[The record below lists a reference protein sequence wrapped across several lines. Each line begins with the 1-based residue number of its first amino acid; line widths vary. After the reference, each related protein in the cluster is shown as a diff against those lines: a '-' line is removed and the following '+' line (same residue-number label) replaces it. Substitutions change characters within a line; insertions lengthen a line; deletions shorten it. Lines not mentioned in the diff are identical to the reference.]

1 MTPDTIQ
8 PVAKQRCR
16 ITVTKDGMAA
26 MLVLY
31 PPDQGQPDPTAAD
44 LLQDLALAGVTYGI
58 SQEAL
63 EKAITEKAYNA
74 PVRAAE
80 GTPPIKGENSIF
92 TFHFDTS
99 GHHAPQQG
107 SDGRIDYKDMRYIQN
122 AEIGRVLATKTPATA
137 GVPGTNV
144 YGKEVAAAGG
154 REFPLKP
161 GQNTKLSDDGLQIVA
176 SANGAI
182 VFTNGEVSIKDVL
195 TINGDVDIS
204 VGNLESLGS
213 VHVRGHIKAG
223 FTVKVDGHLEVDGN
237 VEDAVIQAKGNI
249 LVRGGFFGNGTGELH
264 ADGDITVK
272 FAEGQKLIA
281 GGNIFV
287 GGELINCHVIAKE
300 RVIVKGKKSKIIGG
314 DIRAGKE
321 IRASEL
327 GSEKGTQTHLHV
339 AFDASLMQQ
348 HQNIIR
354 EIQRVKADAERVKE
368 ALQAL
373 IRLQMSG
380 NLPPEKKDAID
391 KLRQFQRD
399 LPANVDS
406 LLAQKKGV
414 EERLREFND
423 AQIIA
428 EERVYAGVKA
438 YFGIVYREIMEE
450 FRVCKMTLDGTQV
463 VLSDF
468 KNH

>member
-1 MTPDTIQ
+1 MTPE
-8 PVAKQRCR
+8 PVQSAARQRCR
-16 ITVTKDGMAA
+16 VTATKDGMAA

-31 PPDQGQPDPTAAD
+31 APEQGQPEPTLAE
-44 LLQDLALAGVTYGI
+44 LMLDLAQAGISYGI
-58 SQEAL
+58 SKDAL
-63 EKAITEKAYNA
+63 EQTLADRVYNTPIKVA
-74 PVRAAE
+74 D
-80 GTPPIKGENSIF
+80 GTPPIKGENT
-92 TFHFDTS
+92 TFAYHFDTA
-99 GHHAPQQG
+99 GQHAPQQG
-107 SDGRIDYKDMRYIQN
+107 NDGRIDYKDMHYIQN
-122 AEIGRVLATKTPATA
+122 AETGAVLATKTPPTL
-137 GVPGTNV
+137 GTPGMNV

-154 REFPLKP
+154 RDFPLKP
-161 GQNTKLSDDGLQIVA
+161 GQNTKVSEDGLKIIA
-176 SANGAI
+176 TANGAI
-182 VFTNGEVSIKDVL
+182 VFSNGEVSVKDVL
-195 TINGDVDIS
+195 SINGDVDVS
-204 VGNLESLGS
+204 VGNLDCVGS

-237 VEDAVIQAKGNI
+237 IEDAVIIAKGNI
-249 LVRGGFFGNGTGELH
+249 LVRGGFFGNGTGELL

-272 FAEGQKLIA
+272 FAEGQKLVA
-281 GGNIFV
+281 GGSIYV

-314 DIRAGKE
+314 DVRAGKE

-327 GSEKGTQTHLHV
+327 GSEKGTQTQLHV
-339 AFDASLMQQ
+339 AFDAGLIQQ
-348 HQNIIR
+348 HQNVIK

-373 IRLQMSG
+373 IRLQVAG
-380 NLPPEKKDAID
+380 KLPPEKKEAID

-399 LPANVDS
+399 LPTNVDT
-406 LLAQKKGV
+406 LIGQKKEI
-414 EERLREFND
+414 EEKLREFND

-450 FRVCKMTLDGTQV
+450 YRVCKMTLDGNLV

-468 KNH
+468 KKH